1 MKPPVTDAPQIDDPL
16 AGRPAPRVG
25 MCDEFNLRVTTSQVL
40 FPGTYCGGLNIDGGS
55 AELRPGTYI
64 IKDGPLRV
72 DRGGSLVGAGRLFFS
87 DSKNATMT
95 RTLGAKVLVRGHV
108 IRSDDA
114 RRLVGTVYLPDDK
127 LVIDGNS
134 PVADKSEYTVI
145 IAKAFQLNNGPNLVL
160 QTDYGA
166 SDIPVPDGVGP
177 MKESSV
183 RLLH

>member
-1 MKPPVTDAPQIDDPL
+1 MDLTAPKT
-16 AGRPAPRVG
+16 GV
-25 MCDEFNLRVTTSQVL
+25 MS
-40 FPGTYCGGLNIDGGS
+40 GL
-55 AELRPGTYI
+55 
-64 IKDGPLRV
+64 
-72 DRGGSLVGAGRLFFS
+72 LFFS
-87 DSKNATMT
+87 NSENATMT
-95 RTLGAKVLVRGHV
+95 KAASAKVLIQGHV
-108 IRSDDA
+108 IRSDNA

-160 QTDYGA
+160 QTDYDA

-183 RLLH
+183 RLLQ